1 MTKVIIDTSAW
12 IASFQREGDMELKG
26 LVKRLITEQDI
37 LLPGIIK
44 AEFLRGAKDVKEYE
58 KLSDLLKG
66 LNYLPVEDNF
76 WERLSRFSFELFR
89 KGLTVPLTDTY
100 IALIAIENDVP
111 VVHEDKHF
119 DLIAQKKPLKILRP
133 KSIEF
138 REQS

>member
-12 IASFQREGDMELKG
+12 IASFQREGDTELKG
-26 LVKRLITEQDI
+26 LVKRLITEQDV

-44 AEFLRGAKDVKEYE
+44 AEFLRGAKDGKEYE

-66 LNYLPVEDNF
+66 LTYLPVEDNF
-76 WERLSRFSFELFR
+76 WGRLSRFSFELFR

-111 VVHEDKHF
+111 VVHKDKHF

-133 KSIEF
+133 ESNV
-138 REQS
+138 QT